1 MKPQYANQI
10 TIALKKQHQPKKLY
24 RNHRAKKRIHQIY
37 YYDPDERHV
46 FMNELIGMW
55 KKQEAKRPNS
65 L

>member
-24 RNHRAKKRIHQIY
+24 RNHRAKKRIYQIY
-37 YYDPDERHV
+37 YPDKRHV

-55 KKQEAKRPNS
+55 KKTRSQAAK
-65 L
+65 